1 MILRLAKVMK
11 KEGGK
16 REKEKDEKK
25 KQVFVFFFSIIK
37 PFMKKMIILNDRGIF
52 DHSPDT
58 SCISIGN
65 GLRFVNPTLA
75 NGGSKVMQRDETTL

>member
-1 MILRLAKVMK
+1 MK
-11 KEGGK
+11 RRNKYLY
-16 REKEKDEKK
+16 
-25 KQVFVFFFSIIK
+25 FFFHHK

-65 GLRFVNPTLA
+65 ALRFVNPTLA